1 MTEQHKTKEEIP
13 ILDNVN
19 IHSILQR
26 QMLCCTYKLLVL
38 RGCQLTRYHLF
49 LVDNIDNVDSVF
61 WESETISGSKQ
72 SNLANFTNGELPR
85 GLRFGTTAMALR
97 DDSSS

>member
-1 MTEQHKTKEEIP
+1 MTEQHKTKEGIP

-38 RGCQLTRYHLF
+38 RGCQLTRYHLL
-49 LVDNIDNVDSVF
+49 LVDNIDYVDSVS
-61 WESETISGSKQ
+61 WESER